1 MPSFS
6 LLYSSVICLL
16 LSSHY
21 SYAFVSSTPSIK
33 IMALKRRSSSRI
45 NSTPAMSGGGG
56 DCKNNCN
63 DDTKRSMIRSTTNKK
78 QKRGNNNSN
87 DNNSSGIKKSH
98 WSRPGV
104 EAAARLVSLPIESSA
119 SSSSL
124 NSWNTAL
131 SQYDSMIRAKGNT
144 QLYNLDQQRDR
155 IAQQWKAD
163 SQMKQKNNKRSAGM
177 TKDEL
182 LNVIIPW
189 KFLKGKPRNALKPL
203 LQSNTDESV
212 IKASILAF
220 NHADNAITTTNDD
233 NQQQQQQ
240 IQNAIQS
247 LCQLSGV
254 GPATASAILS
264 ASHPQ
269 LFAFMDDEV
278 IECLYDAKRGYT
290 AKIYGCV
297 NERCRGIA
305 RELNEVSGGGEW
317 TPADVGKALWTVAT
331 MSARKD
337 EVGLGK
343 VFG

>member
-1 MPSFS
+1 
-6 LLYSSVICLL
+6 
-16 LSSHY
+16 
-21 SYAFVSSTPSIK
+21 
-33 IMALKRRSSSRI
+33 MALKRRSSSRI
-45 NSTPAMSGGGG
+45 NSTPATSGECGGS
-56 DCKNNCN
+56 KNNCN
-63 DDTKRSMIRSTTNKK
+63 DSHRIRSTTKK
-78 QKRGNNNSN
+78 QKRSS
-87 DNNSSGIKKSH
+87 NNSSNNNISTTKKSH

-104 EAAARLVSLPIESSA
+104 EAAARLVSLPIK

-131 SQYDSMIRAKGNT
+131 SQYEAMIRAKGNT
-144 QLYNLDQQRDR
+144 QLYNLDQQRDC

-163 SQMKQKNNKRSAGM
+163 SQMKQKNNKRRSGM

-203 LQSNTDESV
+203 LQSNTEESV

-220 NHADNAITTTNDD
+220 NHADNTTTNDD
-233 NQQQQQQ
+233 DTQQQQQQ

-290 AKIYGCV
+290 AKIYGVV

-305 RELNEVSGGGEW
+305 RELNEVACGDDESEW

-331 MSARKD
+331 MSAKKD
-337 EVGLGK
+337 EVALAK
-343 VFG
+343 VFGG

>member
-1 MPSFS
+1 
-6 LLYSSVICLL
+6 
-16 LSSHY
+16 
-21 SYAFVSSTPSIK
+21 
-33 IMALKRRSSSRI
+33 
-45 NSTPAMSGGGG
+45 
-56 DCKNNCN
+56 
-63 DDTKRSMIRSTTNKK
+63 
-78 QKRGNNNSN
+78 
-87 DNNSSGIKKSH
+87 
-98 WSRPGV
+98 
-104 EAAARLVSLPIESSA
+104 
-119 SSSSL
+119 
-124 NSWNTAL
+124 
-131 SQYDSMIRAKGNT
+131 MIRAKGNT
-144 QLYNLDQQRDR
+144 QLYNLDQQRDC

-163 SQMKQKNNKRSAGM
+163 SQMKQKNNKRRSGM

-203 LQSNTDESV
+203 LQSNTEESV

-220 NHADNAITTTNDD
+220 NHADDAITTNNET
-233 NQQQQQQ
+233 QQQQQ

-290 AKIYGCV
+290 AKIYGVV

-305 RELNEVSGGGEW
+305 RELNEVACGEGGGSGEW
-317 TPADVGKALWTVAT
+317 TPADVGKALWAVAT
-331 MSARKD
+331 MSAKKD
-337 EVGLGK
+337 EVGLAK
-343 VFG
+343 VFGD